1 VRLATL
7 HPPPTGAVARKRPR
21 APGTGAAGQRVGVPL
36 PVRSDFESRV
46 IDDHHQALKLWL
58 RLLSCTTRIEDAI
71 RNRLRS
77 EFGTTLPRFDL
88 LAQLERHP
96 AGLTMSELSQRLM
109 VTGGNVTGITDQL
122 EREGLVLRAPHA
134 SDRRAYAVRLTPA
147 GRRQFR
153 RMAAT
158 HEEWIVQMFSAWSE
172 SDKKR
177 VQDLLATLKEHLAA
191 HAMPPTTRRKPKET
205 AA

>member
-1 VRLATL
+1 MS
-7 HPPPTGAVARKRPR
+7 AVLEPD
-21 APGTGAAGQRVGVPL
+21 L
-36 PVRSDFESRV
+36 ESRV
-46 IDDHHQALKLWL
+46 SAGHHQALKVWL
-58 RLLSCTTRIEDAI
+58 RLLACTHRIETTI

-96 AGLTMSELSQRLM
+96 DGLTMGELSQRLM

-122 EREGLVLRAPHA
+122 EAEGLVVRAPHPA
-134 SDRRAYAVRLTPA
+134 DRRAWSVRLTAA

-158 HEEWIVQMFSAWSE
+158 HEQWIVE
-172 SDKKR
+172 
-177 VQDLLATLKEHLAA
+177 LLAGWSPAQLQQVHGLLGTLKTHL
-191 HAMPPTTRRKPKET
+191 TGGET
-205 AA
+205 APAPRRRSKEARA